1 MEHVPTYKCVHKFL
15 KQQMKI
21 RSVVVKVLDVGREV
35 TAKAPERVF
44 NSDGTVLYIDCGSS
58 TTTQVK
64 VSKLR
69 I

>member
-1 MEHVPTYKCVHKFL
+1 
-15 KQQMKI
+15 MKI

-44 NSDGTVLYIDCGSS
+44 NSDGTVLYLDCGSS